1 MKSVGLFPLQN
12 NVSAHITSFYKLFE
26 KIIQGDD
33 LYPKALLN
41 MIGFILS
48 QI

>member
-12 NVSAHITSFYKLFE
+12 NMAVHITNFHKLFE
-26 KIIQGDD
+26 KMIQGDD

-41 MIGFILS
+41 MIGFIMS